1 MSKIL
6 KKLADH
12 AVAVM
17 ILSGL
22 LLILLGVGLLLR
34 PALVIEILRYLFAV
48 VNIGFG
54 GFLLVSNAGHI
65 RKK

>member
-6 KKLADH
+6 KVLADH
-12 AVAVM
+12 AAVVA

-34 PALVIEILRYLFAV
+34 PALFAQILRYLFAV
-48 VNIGFG
+48 FNIGFG
-54 GFLLVSNAGHI
+54 GFLLISTASRM
-65 RKK
+65 RK